1 MNHNTKKTNAG
12 GFVLAVEFTIEVAG
26 AHVEEPQDPST
37 RYQQFPEGSEKSKNS
52 SNRPEIKNG
61 DTPGLD

>member
-12 GFVLAVEFTIEVAG
+12 VFVLAVEFTIEVAG

-37 RYQQFPEGSEKSKNS
+37 RKRFGLFREGSEKLEAATVS
-52 SNRPEIKNG
+52 RATMMI
-61 DTPGLD
+61 